1 MKLDEFAFVNQQLA
15 GMLKS
20 GLPLEGALRQLSA
33 GLAHGDLKAELSA
46 LEADLAKGTPLRDA
60 LPPRQLPEFY
70 KRMLLIGAQANDL
83 PGVILMLADHYAR
96 LDALWSRLKGL
107 MVYPFLLLLTSAAVS
122 GILAFVLDQIVRGNE
137 LENLMWFGG
146 LGERQPNPAA
156 NWLFLRWFPV
166 VVLAVGALGMLLALT
181 LPSLRQSVRWRV
193 PAFRDAAL
201 AQLAGSLSLLLKH
214 GCSLREALGFLRQSE
229 GTTPL
234 GSELDRWQTKLAS
247 GEGKLSEVIAG
258 SPLVPPMF
266 VWLAEQD
273 SDSLARGFER
283 VSELFLARSHRSR
296 DQLVY
301 ASLPTAILALGF
313 IILCQIVPVFRT
325 LQYWMSGPW

>member
-20 GLPLEGALRQLSA
+20 GLPLEGALRQLCAS
-33 GLAHGDLKAELSA
+33 LDHGELKAELTA
-46 LEADLAKGTPLRDA
+46 LETDLAKGTPLRDA

-83 PGVILMLADHYAR
+83 PGVLLMLADHYAR
-96 LDALWSRLKGL
+96 LDALWARLKGL
-107 MVYPFLLLLTSAAVS
+107 MVYPFLLLLTSAVVS
-122 GILAFVLDQIVRGNE
+122 GILAFVLDQIIRGNE

-166 VVLAVGALGMLLALT
+166 VVLGLGAVAMLLVLT
-181 LPSLRQSVRWRV
+181 LPSLRQFVRWRV

-201 AQLAGSLSLLLKH
+201 AQFASSLALLLKH
-214 GCSLREALGFLRQSE
+214 GCSLRDALGFLRQGE
-229 GTTPL
+229 GVTPL
-234 GSELDRWQTKLAS
+234 GGELKRWESKLAS
-247 GEGKLSEVIAG
+247 GEARLSEVIAG

-266 VWLAEQD
+266 IWLAEQD
-273 SDSLARGFER
+273 GDSLSRGFER
-283 VSELFLARSHRSR
+283 VSELFLARSHRAR
-296 DQLVY
+296 DRLVY

-313 IILCQIVPVFRT
+313 IILCQVVPVFRT
-325 LQYWMSGPW
+325 LQYWMDGPW

>member
-1 MKLDEFAFVNQQLA
+1 MKLDEF
-15 GMLKS
+15 
-20 GLPLEGALRQLSA
+20 GALRQLSA

-83 PGVILMLADHYAR
+83 PGVLLMLADHYAR
-96 LDALWSRLKGL
+96 LDALWARLKGL
-107 MVYPFLLLLTSAAVS
+107 MVYPFLLLLTAAAVS
-122 GILAFVLDQIVRGNE
+122 GILAFVLDQIIRGNE

-166 VVLAVGALGMLLALT
+166 VVLGMSAFVLFVALV
-181 LPSLRQSVRWRV
+181 LPNLRQSLRWRV
-193 PAFRDAAL
+193 PAFRDASL

-234 GSELDRWQTKLAS
+234 GCELDRWQAKLAS
-247 GEGKLSEVIAG
+247 GEGKLSEITAG
-258 SPLVPPMF
+258 SSLVPPMF

-273 SDSLARGFER
+273 SDNLSRGFER
-283 VSELFLARSHRSR
+283 VSELFLNRSHRSR
-296 DQLVY
+296 DQLVH
-301 ASLPTAILALGF
+301 AALPTAIVALGF
-313 IILCQIVPVFRT
+313 IIICQVVPVFRT
-325 LQYWMSGPW
+325 LQYWMDGPW

>member
-15 GMLKS
+15 GMLKG
-20 GLPLEGALRQLSA
+20 GLPLEGALRQLCTS
-33 GLAHGDLKAELSA
+33 LDHGDLKTELAA

-83 PGVILMLADHYAR
+83 PGVLLMLADHYAR
-96 LDALWSRLKGL
+96 LDALWARLKGL
-107 MVYPFLLLLTSAAVS
+107 MVYPFLLLLTSTVVS
-122 GILAFVLDQIVRGNE
+122 GILAFVLDQVLN
-137 LENLMWFGG
+137 G
-146 LGERQPNPAA
+146 LFFSTSDWWVQEGKPNPAA

-166 VVLAVGALGMLLALT
+166 VVLGAGALVLFAALV
-181 LPSLRQSVRWRV
+181 LPNVRQSFRWRV

-201 AQLAGSLSLLLKH
+201 AQLAGSLSLLLMH
-214 GCSLREALGFLRQSE
+214 GCSLREALAFLRQGE
-229 GTTPL
+229 GATPL
-234 GSELDRWQTKLAS
+234 GGELERWQAGLAS
-247 GEGKLSEVIAG
+247 GEGKLSEVMAG

-273 SDSLARGFER
+273 SDSLSRGFAR
-283 VSELFLARSHRSR
+283 VAELFLARSHRAR

-301 ASLPTAILALGF
+301 AALPTAILALGF
-313 IILCQIVPVFRT
+313 IILCQVVPVFRT
-325 LQYWMSGPW
+325 FNWWMGLW